1 MNTYKIGNK
10 VKCIIRSY
18 RAGQIGN
25 ENMEWDNQPYTIL
38 KDVGASLY
46 FNSKSKTV
54 YDSQTTTTLQ
64 YNFSNANN
72 LRLSN
77 ILLTDKIL
85 NLIYPKIESKLCNTS
100 EFCTSS
106 SNNEIFLTIDAEEI
120 YQVFIYNKDGFE
132 AAYGSLNPNEPITV
146 NEPDSSYLIC
156 YSFVSERT
164 YSIDNFDNLYLTID
178 LEIDGNINDETS
190 KMWIHLEKCA
200 LNVDK
205 NLYFQ
210 NMSNAIDL
218 NFTILDGDNYISFD
232 K

>member
-46 FNSKSKTV
+46 FNSKSKSA
-54 YDSQTTTTLQ
+54 YNSQTTTTLQ

-100 EFCTSS
+100 EFCTSNG
-106 SNNEIFLTIDAEEI
+106 NNEIFLTIDTEEI

-132 AAYGSLNPNEPITV
+132 VAYGSLNPNEPIVV
-146 NEPDSSYLIC
+146 NEPDSSYLVC